1 VAKVGYLPPVIPP
14 ALRRLLLVVLVAL
27 AAAGPADA
35 FTKQSGTLTMD
46 DGVALAYSLYEPDGT
61 APAGGWPGVL
71 VLHGLGGNIASV
83 EAVSTSFANGGYAVL
98 AYDARGHGASGGDV
112 TLAGPREVADLRA
125 VRDALA
131 GRPEVLDKVG
141 AWGISYGG
149 GQIWNALAAGVPLAA
164 AEVVETW
171 TSLYEALWPQDV
183 ARSGIVAG
191 LASSVIPR
199 SPLIA
204 GLRDAAVQSTNPPAI
219 RALATERSALGR
231 LGSVTTPVYLFQGR
245 VDFVFDVTQA
255 SQAFSRLRGP
265 KKLYLG
271 TFGHTPSAFP
281 GPDVGYV
288 LSQGLAWFD
297 RFLKGTANGVE
308 SAKVVVA
315 KQGSGTA
322 RVSLQGLPATKQQA
336 FALPGSSKVSGNG
349 LASRSTAPLRA
360 TLETWGGGTARVTV
374 PKLARYP
381 RLVVTVLA
389 GNTVVT
395 HGALKPRQGVNV
407 VKLANYVVRVPKGT
421 RLRVTVGPSSPAG
434 QLAYLGFG
442 DAGSAT
448 IGPISLTLSRLATPI
463 SG

>member
-1 VAKVGYLPPVIPP
+1 M
-14 ALRRLLLVVLVAL
+14 LRRFLLVALIAL
-27 AAAGPADA
+27 AAAAPANA
-35 FTKQSGTLTMD
+35 FTKQNGTLAMD
-46 DGVALAYSLYEPDGT
+46 DGVTLAYSLYEPDGT

-71 VLHGLGGNIASV
+71 VLHGLGGNKESV
-83 EAVSTSFANGGYAVL
+83 EAVSTAFANGGYAVL

-131 GRPEVLDKVG
+131 GRPEVLDRVG

-171 TSLYEALWPQDV
+171 TSLYDALWPQDV

-191 LASSVIPR
+191 LAASVVAR

-204 GLRDAAVQSTNPPAI
+204 GLRDAAVQSTNPAAI
-219 RALATERSALGR
+219 RSLAAERSAFGR
-231 LGSVTTPVYLFQGR
+231 LRPVTTPVYLFQGR
-245 VDFVFDVTQA
+245 IDFVFDVTQA
-255 SQAFSRLRGP
+255 AQAFSTLGGP
-265 KKLYLG
+265 KKLYIG
-271 TFGHTPSAFP
+271 AFGHTPSAFP

-288 LSQGLAWFD
+288 LSEGLAWFD
-297 RFLKGTANGVE
+297 RFLKGSANGVE
-308 SAKVVVA
+308 AAKVVVA
-315 KQGSGTA
+315 KQGSATG
-322 RVSLQGLPATKQQA
+322 RVSLQGLPQTKTQA
-336 FALPGSSKVSGNG
+336 FALPGSSRVSGTA
-349 LASRSTAPLRA
+349 LAGRRTAPLKA
-360 TLETWGGGTARVTV
+360 ALETWGGGTARVTV
-374 PKLARYP
+374 SRLARYP

-389 GNTVVT
+389 GTTIVT

-407 VKLANYVVRVPKGT
+407 VRLANYVVRVPKGT
-421 RLRVTVGPSSPAG
+421 RLRVVVGPASPAG

-448 IGPISLTLSRLATPI
+448 IGNVSLRLSTLAQPI